1 MHRSTNGEGTEQPAL
16 LAAEDALSGMKNDL
30 EFTQWYGSVKDE
42 LLEASYEKYQSCLDD
57 LELTTCHL
65 DSLLQDT
72 SHTLDILSTLSHSF
86 EAVEDR
92 TSAFRKQCEGLL
104 SARNKSAKLADEI
117 QENLTPYDYLDPIS
131 RRLNAPG
138 AGNSVRSKDFSD
150 MLRRIDECLDYMH
163 AHPEQKEAEV
173 YRARYRLLLTR
184 ALTLIRGQFV
194 STVRDISSGVT
205 KRIADRQLN
214 DTTMSA
220 LLYAKFRVGASEMK
234 DMGLEIQ
241 KRAVPPL
248 DPEQGAEAEYQ
259 SLLNE
264 LHVNF
269 ATSRARLVVP
279 LVRKRL
285 NDIANA
291 PSTSKDLVAFA
302 RTSISYVRGICLDEF
317 DLWGEWFHGQYGLY
331 DFLEAICEPLYDHLR
346 PRIIHD
352 NKLVRLC
359 QLCILLQ
366 TRYLNEPDEDG
377 ECVVDPNQLDFA
389 ILIQPA
395 LQDAQTRLVFLA
407 QAILRDEIERFKP
420 RPEDLDYPAKNK
432 QISSSAENNTAP
444 VVSGRKSSL
453 IESKIP
459 IVENEDTDSPAE
471 KESQWDFTSQAMF
484 EGWYPTLK
492 KAIWLLSRIYRLS
505 KVFDDLAHQIVH
517 QTTLSIQ
524 QAGTEISSKKSKP
537 DGLLFLIRHLL
548 VLKQQIVAF
557 DIEFVSP
564 DVSFDFSGVTNTFW
578 ELQERGGLFN
588 TRTWMQLVGG
598 GLLPQ
603 VVENMLDAKVELDGT
618 LRTVI
623 NDFTNTFATKMIS
636 SLPPVSGKTITPTL
650 SQQIQKGALTMRR
663 SIEEEVPILR
673 RLLDDYLEDKRTK
686 ETLVSAV
693 QDTVTQLYED
703 YLEAYAAEAGKD
715 KPGRKVSR
723 KPVATG
729 ELWDVERF
737 GDWTDSIFR
746 PKIEAYESDNGN
758 ESQDDGPDE
767 NGEYDIDSDEED
779 KSS

>member
-150 MLRRIDECLDYMH
+150 MLRRLDECLDYMH
-163 AHPEQKEAEV
+163 AHPEQKEAEI

-317 DLWGEWFHGQYGLY
+317 DLWGEWFMASMV
-331 DFLEAICEPLYDHLR
+331 FMISLR
-346 PRIIHD
+346 PFVSRFMTICDLESSMTI
-352 NKLVRLC
+352 N
-359 QLCILLQ
+359 LLDSVSSA
-366 TRYLNEPDEDG
+366 YYSK
-377 ECVVDPNQLDFA
+377 LDFA

-557 DIEFVSP
+557 DMEFVSP

-703 YLEAYAAEAGKD
+703 YLEAYAAAEAGKD

-729 ELWDVERF
+729 ELWDIERF

-758 ESQDDGPDE
+758 ESQDDDPDE
-767 NGEYDIDSDEED
+767 NGEYDIDSDDED

>member
-150 MLRRIDECLDYMH
+150 MLRRLDECLDYMH
-163 AHPEQKEAEV
+163 AHPEQKEAEI

-377 ECVVDPNQLDFA
+377 ECV
-389 ILIQPA
+389 I
-395 LQDAQTRLVFLA
+395 
-407 QAILRDEIERFKP
+407 KP

-557 DIEFVSP
+557 DMEFVSP

-703 YLEAYAAEAGKD
+703 YLEAYAAAEAGKD

-729 ELWDVERF
+729 ELWDIERF

-758 ESQDDGPDE
+758 ESQDDDPDE
-767 NGEYDIDSDEED
+767 NGEYDIDSDDED